1 MVGNT
6 SLNKDF
12 DSSNVTME
20 DFVMGIKMGR
30 KIAIAVVVF
39 MIVVAFAGC
48 DLAMVSLG
56 SDVDTDTRSLETRTV
71 DTAKVKMNSSPRSFS
86 ASVNLYQDYTSVV
99 TRDMG
104 NSNHHKTVQE
114 TLYSLPF
121 EIEEGVFL
129 GGAIE
134 SDWDL
139 LDGKYVIMDN
149 VTNYNLD
156 EQTTVL
162 NGSNHS
168 TITIVDGAMNPI
180 LTLDANGVIKGSL
193 FGAEIS
199 MNWVAKESFGSD
211 VKARGKVEGTFVWLE
226 VDPSSG
232 TYQQILPN
240 GTFFLTGTYN

>member
-1 MVGNT
+1 MR
-6 SLNKDF
+6 
-12 DSSNVTME
+12 
-20 DFVMGIKMGR
+20 IKMGR
-30 KIAIAVVVF
+30 RIAIAVVTF
-39 MIVVAFAGC
+39 LMLVVLAGC
-48 DLAMVSLG
+48 DLAMVGLD
-56 SDVDTDTRSLETRTV
+56 SDVDMEVRSLESRAV
-71 DTAKVKMNSSPRSFS
+71 DTAKVKMNSSPQPFS

-114 TLYSLPF
+114 TLYSLPV
-121 EIEEGVFL
+121 EIADGVFL

-134 SDWDL
+134 SDWDM

-199 MNWVAKESFGSD
+199 MNWVAKESFGTD
-211 VKARGKVEGTFVWLE
+211 VKARGKVEGTFVWFE

-232 TYQQILPN
+232 TIQQILPN